1 MEYGTRTQAMKI
13 NRHGKAKLFTQ
24 EEIQLLFNEGFQSNR
39 DRALFGVCLYTACRI
54 NEACTLNTLDVYD
67 KRMRVRGEIIFR
79 RHNTKGKL
87 AARAV
92 PVIEE
97 LRGLLVKYTPE
108 RRDGFLFP
116 GRHGRGHIHSESA
129 SRILRETCE
138 GMGFEGVST
147 HSFRRTALTQMSNA
161 GIPLRII
168 QEVSGH
174 RNLEELQKYLEV
186 RPEQVKGAVASL
198 SMLGHVGDGYVR
210 KPEFVDVNPM
220 PDTETVSRD

>member
-1 MEYGTRTQAMKI
+1 MSQAMKI
-13 NRHGKAKLFTQ
+13 NRHGKAKILTQ
-24 EEIQLLFNEGFQSNR
+24 SEIQLLFNEGFQSDR
-39 DRALFGVCLYTACRI
+39 DRALFGVCLYTACRV

-67 KRMRVRGEIIFR
+67 KKMRVRSEIIFR

-97 LRGLLVKYTPE
+97 LRGLLVNYKPDS
-108 RRDGFLFP
+108 RDGYLFP
-116 GRHGRGHIHSESA
+116 GRHGGGHINSESA

-138 GMGFEGVST
+138 AIGFEGIST

-161 GIPLRII
+161 GIPLRVI
-168 QEVSGH
+168 QKISGH

-186 RPEQVKGAVASL
+186 QPNQILGAVSSL

-210 KPEFVDVNPM
+210 KSHFPDVEPM
-220 PDTETVSRD
+220 VCTERVSRD

>member
-1 MEYGTRTQAMKI
+1 MLTQS
-13 NRHGKAKLFTQ
+13 
-24 EEIQLLFNEGFQSNR
+24 EIQLIFSDGLDN
-39 DRALFGVCLYTACRI
+39 DRSRTIFGVCLYTACRI
-54 NEACTLNTLDVYD
+54 NEACTLNTEDVYD
-67 KRMRVRGEIIFR
+67 KKMRVRDEIIFR

-97 LRGLLVKYTPE
+97 LLLLLVKYKPDS
-108 RRDGFLFP
+108 RNGFLFP
-116 GRHGRGHIHSESA
+116 GRHGRGHINSESA
-129 SRILRETCE
+129 SRILRNATESI
-138 GMGFEGVST
+138 GLEGVST

-186 RPEQVKGAVASL
+186 RPEQVRGAVSAL
-198 SMLGHVGDGYVR
+198 SMLRHTSSGYVR
-210 KPEFVDVNPM
+210 KRMFADVDPI
-220 PDTETVSRD
+220 PHPETVSGD

>member
-1 MEYGTRTQAMKI
+1 MKI
-13 NRHGKAKLFTQ
+13 NRHGKAKILTQ
-24 EEIQLLFNEGFQSNR
+24 SEIQQLFNEGFQSDR
-39 DRALFGVCLYTACRI
+39 DKALFGVCLYTACRI

-87 AARAV
+87 AARAI
-92 PVIEE
+92 PMIEE
-97 LRGLLVKYTPE
+97 LRGLLVNYKPDS
-108 RRDGFLFP
+108 RDGYLFP
-116 GRHGRGHIHSESA
+116 GRHGNGHINSESA

-138 GMGFEGVST
+138 SIGFEGVST

-186 RPEQVKGAVASL
+186 QPNQILGAVASL

-210 KPEFVDVNPM
+210 KSFFPDVEPM
-220 PDTETVSRD
+220 VGTARVSSD

>member
-1 MEYGTRTQAMKI
+1 MKI
-13 NRHGKAKLFTQ
+13 NRHGKAKILTPS
-24 EEIQLLFNEGFQSNR
+24 EIQQLFNEGFQSDR
-39 DRALFGVCLYTACRI
+39 DRALFGVCLYTACRV

-67 KRMRVRGEIIFR
+67 KKMRVRGEIIFR

-97 LRGLLVKYTPE
+97 LRGFLVKYKPDS
-108 RRDGFLFP
+108 RNGFLFP
-116 GRHGRGHIHSESA
+116 GRHGSSHINSESA

-138 GMGFEGVST
+138 MIGFEGVST
-147 HSFRRTALTQMSNA
+147 HSFRRTALTEMSNA

-186 RPEQVKGAVASL
+186 QPSQVRGAVSAL
-198 SMLGHVGDGYVR
+198 SMLGYVGGGYVR
-210 KPEFVDVNPM
+210 KSELADVDSKA
-220 PDTETVSRD
+220 DTETDSDNLEDAVK